1 MECYHCRCGI
11 LETIIKTMIS
21 TGRFKFN
28 IFQEQGVPFSLPKET
43 SMIKK
48 LKKWARGVITC
59 RRLKVVARQASVRMQ
74 LRRQQKLTFN
84 DFTAV
89 HYAEQIKTINV
100 KMLKLLNSQDSHF
113 DDYIKNE
120 STAVH

>member
-1 MECYHCRCGI
+1 M
-11 LETIIKTMIS
+11 
-21 TGRFKFN
+21 
-28 IFQEQGVPFSLPKET
+28 
-43 SMIKK
+43 
-48 LKKWARGVITC
+48 ITC

-89 HYAEQIKTINV
+89 HYAEQIKTINA
-100 KMLKLLNSQDSHF
+100 KMLKLLNNQDSHF
-113 DDYIKNE
+113 NDYIKNE